1 MTSYCMLKVKIVID
15 LFLVQV
21 DELAKLEKV
30 MANDVVV
37 LTHVKIKLKQTVEQ
51 NAKLTDE
58 ADQLDKQVAKV
69 Q

>member
-1 MTSYCMLKVKIVID
+1 MADIVTD

-58 ADQLDKQVAKV
+58 ADHLDKQVAKV
-69 Q
+69 VVTML

>member
-1 MTSYCMLKVKIVID
+1 MID
-15 LFLVQV
+15 LFLDQV

-51 NAKLTDE
+51 NAKLADE
-58 ADQLDKQVAKV
+58 ADQLNKQVAKV
-69 Q
+69 QLKMSL

>member
-1 MTSYCMLKVKIVID
+1 MADIVID

-58 ADQLDKQVAKV
+58 ADHLDKQVAKV
-69 Q
+69 AVTML

>member
-1 MTSYCMLKVKIVID
+1 MID
-15 LFLVQV
+15 LFLDQV

-37 LTHVKIKLKQTVEQ
+37 LTHVKIKLKQAVEQ

-58 ADQLDKQVAKV
+58 ADQLNKQVAKV
-69 Q
+69 AIMSWNL